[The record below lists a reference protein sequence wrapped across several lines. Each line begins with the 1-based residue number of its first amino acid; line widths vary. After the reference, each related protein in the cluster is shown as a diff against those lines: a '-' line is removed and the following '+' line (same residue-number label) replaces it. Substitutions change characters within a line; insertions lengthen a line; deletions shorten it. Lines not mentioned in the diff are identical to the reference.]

1 VVIKPALPE
10 SPLIPVRHSPSDH
23 DPAVAIRVLD
33 GRYPWQVISPNES
46 HVHLWTASDEDV
58 AEWIPMVRTGD
69 T

>member
-1 VVIKPALPE
+1 
-10 SPLIPVRHSPSDH
+10 
-23 DPAVAIRVLD
+23 VAIRVLD